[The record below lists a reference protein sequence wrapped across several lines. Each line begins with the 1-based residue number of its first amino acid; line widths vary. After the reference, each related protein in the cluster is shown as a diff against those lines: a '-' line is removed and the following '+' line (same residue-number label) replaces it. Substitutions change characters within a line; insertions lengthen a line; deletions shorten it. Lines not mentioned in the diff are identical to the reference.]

1 LPKDANGLYY
11 VLTASDVAETSGFCT
26 HYCGCHTSSTIG
38 GTDIR
43 FAFVG
48 NPGRCPSACEM
59 QTVGGGGADGMASI
73 MMHEA
78 SEAIT
83 DPDLNAWYDSSGNE
97 SADQCTWK
105 FGPVTGTRGQ
115 GAYNQTFG
123 TYNCMIQMEWENTR
137 GGAVATKPWAA
148 SSITSDRTVQRDG
161 RIRRRVQR
169 TQLMQ
174 RNRFN
179 S

>member
-1 LPKDANGLYY
+1 
-11 VLTASDVAETSGFCT
+11 
-26 HYCGCHTSSTIG
+26 
-38 GTDIR
+38 
-43 FAFVG
+43 
-48 NPGRCPSACEM
+48 
-59 QTVGGGGADGMASI
+59 

-78 SEAIT
+78 SEAVT

-97 SADQCTWK
+97 SADQCAWK
-105 FGPVTGTRGQ
+105 FGPVTGTLGQ

-123 TYNCMIQMEWENTR
+123 TYNWLIQMEWENTC
-137 GGAVATKPWAA
+137 GGRFATKPWAA

-161 RIRRRVQR
+161 RIRRRDQR
-169 TQLMQ
+169 AQLMQ